1 MIVIL
6 SLSLFLSIEE
16 FLLTNIIAGMLSGA
30 ISSAI
35 ANPTD
40 VLKVSWFI
48 LHQPNPVVWF
58 DESTLFMIQVRMQ
71 SGTSG
76 TVLIR
81 QQSCLKS
88 FWQIYS
94 EEGLRGLYRVS
105 RTLTLLVSRGF
116 TKLTNPCGC
125 FPKILLTST
134 IATAE
139 LKSSL

>member
-6 SLSLFLSIEE
+6 YLSLFLSIEE

-58 DESTLFMIQVRMQ
+58 DE
-71 SGTSG
+71 
-76 TVLIR
+76 
-81 QQSCLKS
+81 
-88 FWQIYS
+88 
-94 EEGLRGLYRVS
+94 
-105 RTLTLLVSRGF
+105 
-116 TKLTNPCGC
+116 
-125 FPKILLTST
+125 
-134 IATAE
+134 
-139 LKSSL
+139 